1 MTTKTLT
8 HTQTPWNL
16 NGIAAW
22 SDSCKDRG
30 NIFLCDLRTGTHIPK
45 DQNLINAAFIIKAVN
60 AHEGFIKLLKL
71 AVLYLEHPDV
81 QAMGFALNS
90 GVVAKRIEAAIALAE
105 AQS

>member
-60 AHEGFIKLLKL
+60 AHEALLL
-71 AVLYLEHPDV
+71 ACKSALITLCDDELYQKCKVTIATLE
-81 QAMGFALNS
+81 S
-90 GVVAKRIEAAIALAE
+90 AIALAE
-105 AQS
+105 AKS